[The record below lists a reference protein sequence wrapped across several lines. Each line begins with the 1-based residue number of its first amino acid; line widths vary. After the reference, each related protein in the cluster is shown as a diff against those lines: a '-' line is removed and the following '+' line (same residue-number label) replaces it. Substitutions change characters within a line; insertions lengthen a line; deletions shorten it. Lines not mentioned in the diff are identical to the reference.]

1 MNRWSKHRSKPILF
15 SLLLLSVLLAL
26 NLVSPAVSSAVE
38 SPQEEVRQQLE
49 ALTEEE
55 KQVLENL
62 FALSQDIEDLL
73 RQQVELEIDL
83 AAAEERVLVVED
95 EIKTQE
101 LLFENQRDV
110 LGEVLKSYQRRGP
123 GSTLEIIL
131 SARDF
136 SDLIQR
142 INLLRELT
150 RNTGNLMDELNVK
163 LEQLE
168 VERIALQM
176 LLETVE
182 EQREALAKVLSENL
196 ALRDQLENRLEAL
209 EEERAQYEGQ
219 LASLNQ
225 AWRQV
230 NLVFSQFA
238 TEFGRLAE
246 SGGLPQSAI
255 TLSFSLT
262 GVRGTLREEALN
274 QAFRDAAGIEGV
286 YLRFRPGRILIEI
299 PDSRFELYGT
309 FDIKEGTILQFIP
322 EEGTFYDIQL
332 TDASLRELFLDG
344 VLEMDLVPVL
354 EGYTLRMVRVIDGA
368 LELYTR
374 SPFLN

>member
-1 MNRWSKHRSKPILF
+1 MNRWNKHISKPTLF
-15 SLLLLSVLLAL
+15 GLILLSGFLAL
-26 NLVSPAVSSAVE
+26 NLAAPTISSAVE

-49 ALTEEE
+49 ALTEAE
-55 KQVLENL
+55 KQVLEDL
-62 FALSQDIEDLL
+62 FALSQDIEDIQ
-73 RQQVELEIDL
+73 RQQVQLEIDL
-83 AAAEERVLVVED
+83 AAAEERVLVVEG
-95 EIKTQE
+95 EIEAQE
-101 LLFENQRDV
+101 LLFGNQRDV

-131 SARDF
+131 SSRDF

-150 RNTGNLMDELNVK
+150 RNTGNLMDELNAK

-168 VERIALQM
+168 AERVTLQM

-182 EQREALAKVLSENL
+182 EQREALAQVLAENL

-246 SGGLPQSAI
+246 SGGLPQNAI

-274 QAFRDAAGIEGV
+274 QVFRDAAGIEGV
-286 YLRFRPGRILIEI
+286 LLRFRPGRILIEI
-299 PDSRFELYGT
+299 PDSRFELFGT

-322 EEGTFYDIQL
+322 EEGTFYGIQL
-332 TDASLRELFLDG
+332 TDASIRELFLEG

-354 EGYTLRMVRVIDGA
+354 EGYSLRMVRVIDGA
-368 LELYTR
+368 LELYTQ
-374 SPFLN
+374 SPFFN

>member
-1 MNRWSKHRSKPILF
+1 MNQWKYNAFKVPQAVLILVSMF
-15 SLLLLSVLLAL
+15 MAI
-26 NLVSPAVSSAVE
+26 NLVATTFSSAVDL
-38 SPQEEVRQQLE
+38 PQEEVRQQLE
-49 ALTEEE
+49 TLTEEE
-55 KQVLENL
+55 TQVLEDL
-62 FALSQDIEDLL
+62 FALSQDIEDIQ
-73 RQQVELEIDL
+73 RQQVQLEIDL

-95 EIKTQE
+95 EIEVQE
-101 LLFENQRDV
+101 RLFENQRDV

-131 SARDF
+131 SAKDF

-150 RNTGNLMDELNVK
+150 RNTGNLMDELNAK

-168 VERIALQM
+168 DERVVLQR

-182 EQREALAKVLSENL
+182 AQREALARVLAENL
-196 ALRDQLENRLEAL
+196 ALRDQLESRLEAL
-209 EEERAQYEGQ
+209 EEERVQYEGQ

-225 AWRQV
+225 AWRDV
-230 NLVFSQFA
+230 NRVFSQFA
-238 TEFGRLAE
+238 TDFGRLAE
-246 SGGLPQSAI
+246 SGGLPQNAI

-262 GVRGTLREEALN
+262 GVRGTLREESLN

-286 YLRFRPGRILIEI
+286 NLRFRPGRILVEI

-309 FDIKEGTILQFIP
+309 FEIEDGTILQFIP
-322 EEGTFYDIQL
+322 DEGTFYGIQL

-344 VLEMDLVPVL
+344 VLEMNLVPVL

-368 LELYTR
+368 LELYTQ
-374 SPFLN
+374 SPFFN

>member
-1 MNRWSKHRSKPILF
+1 MNRWNKHITRLILF
-15 SLLLLSVLLAL
+15 GLLLLSGFLAL
-26 NLVSPAVSSAVE
+26 NLAAPLFSNAVDL
-38 SPQEEVRQQLE
+38 PQEEVRQQLE

-55 KQVLENL
+55 KQVLEDL
-62 FALSQDIEDLL
+62 FALSQDIEDIQ
-73 RQQVELEIDL
+73 REQVQLEIDL
-83 AAAEERVLVVED
+83 AAAEERVLAVED

-101 LLFENQRDV
+101 MLFENQRDV

-142 INLLRELT
+142 LNLLRELT

-168 VERIALQM
+168 AERISLQL

-182 EQREALAKVLSENL
+182 KQRVALAQVLANNL
-196 ALRDQLENRLEAL
+196 ALRNQLENRLEAL
-209 EEERAQYEGQ
+209 EEERTQYEGQ

-225 AWRQV
+225 AWRDV
-230 NLVFSQFA
+230 NRVFSQFS

-246 SGGLPQSAI
+246 SGGLPQNAI

-286 YLRFRPGRILIEI
+286 YLRFSPGRILIEI

-344 VLEMDLVPVL
+344 VLEMNLVPVL

-368 LELYTR
+368 LELYTQ
-374 SPFLN
+374 SPFFN

>member
-1 MNRWSKHRSKPILF
+1 MNKWKHDTFKISPVV
-15 SLLLLSVLLAL
+15 LLLLSMFMAVNLATTS
-26 NLVSPAVSSAVE
+26 VSRAVDL
-38 SPQEEVRQQLE
+38 PQDEVRQQLE

-55 KQVLENL
+55 KQVLEEL
-62 FALSQDIEDLL
+62 FALSQDIEDIQ
-73 RQQVELEIDL
+73 RQQVQLEIDL

-95 EIKTQE
+95 EIEVQE

-131 SARDF
+131 SAKDF

-150 RNTGNLMDELNVK
+150 RNTGNLMDELNAK
-163 LEQLE
+163 LKQLE
-168 VERIALQM
+168 DERIVLQL

-182 EQREALAKVLSENL
+182 EQREALARVLAENL
-196 ALRDQLENRLEAL
+196 ALRDQLESRLEAL

-225 AWRQV
+225 AWRDV

-246 SGGLPQSAI
+246 SGGLPQNAI

-262 GVRGTLREEALN
+262 GVRGTLREESLN
-274 QAFRDAAGIEGV
+274 QAFRDAAGIQGV
-286 YLRFRPGRILIEI
+286 HLRFRPGRILVEI
-299 PDSRFELYGT
+299 PESRFELYGT
-309 FDIKEGTILQFIP
+309 FDIKDGTILQFIP
-322 EEGTFYDIQL
+322 DEGTFYGIQL

-354 EGYTLRMVRVIDGA
+354 EGYTLRMIRVIDGA
-368 LELYTR
+368 LELYTQ
-374 SPFLN
+374 SPFFN

>member
-1 MNRWSKHRSKPILF
+1 MLNHLSRLAFFILLLF
-15 SLLLLSVLLAL
+15 SGLLAF
-26 NLVSPAVSSAVE
+26 NLVAPIVSSAVE

-55 KQVLENL
+55 KQVLEDL
-62 FALSQDIEDLL
+62 FALSQDIDDLQ
-73 RQQVELEIDL
+73 RQQDQLEIDL
-83 AAAEERVLVVED
+83 AAAEDRVLIVVD
-95 EIKTQE
+95 EIEAQE

-131 SARDF
+131 SSRDF

-150 RNTGNLMDELNVK
+150 RNTGNLLDELNTK
-163 LEQLE
+163 LEKLE
-168 VERIALQM
+168 AERMALQM

-182 EQREALAKVLSENL
+182 EQREALAQVLADNL

-209 EEERAQYEGQ
+209 EEERAQFEGQ
-219 LASLNQ
+219 LTSLNQ
-225 AWRQV
+225 AWRDV
-230 NLVFSQFA
+230 NRVFSQFA
-238 TEFGRLAE
+238 DEFGRLAE
-246 SGGLPQSAI
+246 SGGLPQNAI

-262 GVRGTLREEALN
+262 GVKGTLREEALN

-286 YLRFRPGRILIEI
+286 YLRFRPGSILVEI

-332 TDASLRELFLDG
+332 TDSSLRELFLEG

-354 EGYTLRMVRVIDGA
+354 EGYTLRMVRVTDGA
-368 LELYTR
+368 LELYTQ
-374 SPFLN
+374 SPFFN

>member
-1 MNRWSKHRSKPILF
+1 MNQWNRHRLKIHQGGLLIL
-15 SLLLLSVLLAL
+15 SLFMAVNLA
-26 NLVSPAVSSAVE
+26 VATVSSAVDL
-38 SPQEEVRQQLE
+38 PQDEVRQQLE

-55 KQVLENL
+55 KQVLEDL
-62 FALSQDIEDLL
+62 FALSQDIEDIQ
-73 RQQVELEIDL
+73 RQQVQLEIDL

-95 EIKTQE
+95 EIETQE
-101 LLFENQRDV
+101 LLFANQRDV

-123 GSTLEIIL
+123 GSTLEIVL
-131 SARDF
+131 SAKDF

-142 INLLRELT
+142 INLVRELT
-150 RNTGNLMDELNVK
+150 SNTGNLMDELNAK

-168 VERIALQM
+168 DERVVLQM

-182 EQREALAKVLSENL
+182 VQREALARVLAENL

-209 EEERAQYEGQ
+209 EEERMQYEGQ

-225 AWRQV
+225 AWRDV

-246 SGGLPQSAI
+246 TGGLPQNAI

-286 YLRFRPGRILIEI
+286 QLRFRPGRILVEI

-309 FDIKEGTILQFIP
+309 FNIVEGTILQFIP
-322 EEGTFYDIQL
+322 EEGTFYGIQL
-332 TDASLRELFLDG
+332 TDASLRELFLEG

-354 EGYTLRMVRVIDGA
+354 EGYTLRTVRVIDGA
-368 LELYTR
+368 LELYTQ
-374 SPFLN
+374 SPFFN